1 MAFPL
6 HARYAHPENGWQAD
20 QETAA
25 RHLTPGE
32 VYTIRRLDVGSFT
45 SWLTFC
51 ETPADVAFNSV
62 QFDAAEDEEPTP

>member
-6 HARYAHPENGWQAD
+6 HARYAHPENGYQAD

-32 VYTIRRLDVGSFT
+32 VYTIRFAPALDDPGGY
-45 SWLTFC
+45 SWPDI
-51 ETPADVAFNSV
+51 ENKIMRAHEGDTP
-62 QFDAAEDEEPTP
+62 